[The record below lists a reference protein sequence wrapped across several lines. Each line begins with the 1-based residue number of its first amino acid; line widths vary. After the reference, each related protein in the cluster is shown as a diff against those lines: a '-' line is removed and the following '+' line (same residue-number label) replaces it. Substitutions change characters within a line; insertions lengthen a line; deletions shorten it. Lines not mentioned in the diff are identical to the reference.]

1 MEKNIKVVRTIAVLL
16 VIVLLSVIAFAGINK
31 QFLGVW
37 VDIVEDYK
45 LGMELDGYREL
56 RFELDASTVDTE
68 VYVDKDGNVV
78 GKPEDGTETVGT
90 TGITLETDATKKD
103 EEKQNNDAA
112 NAARVATGYAV
123 EERTLKENE
132 DSVVTKENFDLTK
145 KIIQERLETI
155 PGYEY
160 NIRMDD
166 ITGEMLVEVP
176 DDENIEL
183 EKSLILTK
191 GRIDVVDHQTG
202 VVLLDNSDI
211 KEVSGITS
219 ELEDGSGV
227 QLYMSIQ
234 ANEEGTKK
242 LAEISKK
249 YMQTVDGQG
258 TASTKYVTVR
268 LDGQVLVTTYFGEE
282 IPNGQLNVPMGEPA
296 TDEATFNEMIEQFDR
311 LTNIING
318 KQLPLVYVLTGDNYI
333 ASEIT
338 DEIVMII
345 KVVFWTA
352 IVILSAYMIAKYK
365 LKGFK
370 LAVISVGYIAILSLL
385 LRYTQITMTLNALIA
400 FALVVV
406 INYIFSLKIL
416 NGFNDNTLTKV
427 VYRNVSKDLY
437 IALVPVMILAVIFT
451 CMNGI
456 IITSIGMVL
465 FWGLLVQA
473 LYNALVIRALDV
485 I

>member
-1 MEKNIKVVRTIAVLL
+1 MEKKIKVVRTIAVLL

-90 TGITLETDATKKD
+90 TGITLETDTTKKD
-103 EEKQNNDAA
+103 EEKQNDDAA

-123 EERTLKENE
+123 EKRTLKENE

-249 YMQTVDGQG
+249 YMQTVDGQRS
-258 TASTKYVTVR
+258 TSTKYVTVR

-318 KQLPLVYVLTGDNYI
+318 KQLPLVYALTGDNYI

-465 FWGLLVQA
+465 FWGILVQA

>member
-1 MEKNIKVVRTIAVLL
+1 MEKKIKVVRTIAVLL

-56 RFELDASTVDTE
+56 RFELDASAVDTE

-78 GKPEDGTETVGT
+78 GKPEDGTETAGT

-103 EEKQNNDAA
+103 EEKQNDDAA

-123 EERTLKENE
+123 EKRTLKENE

-249 YMQTVDGQG
+249 YMQTVDGQRS
-258 TASTKYVTVR
+258 TSTKYVTVR

-296 TDEATFNEMIEQFDR
+296 TDEAAFNEMIEQFDR

-318 KQLPLVYVLTGDNYI
+318 KQLPLVYALTGDNYI

-345 KVVFWTA
+345 NVVFWTA

-370 LAVISVGYIAILSLL
+370 LAVISIGYIAILSLL

-406 INYIFSLKIL
+406 INYIFSLKNL
-416 NGFNDNTLTKV
+416 DSK
-427 VYRNVSKDLY
+427 RNK
-437 IALVPVMILAVIFT
+437 IEKNF
-451 CMNGI
+451 MN
-456 IITSIGMVL
+456 
-465 FWGLLVQA
+465 Q
-473 LYNALVIRALDV
+473 
-485 I
+485 

>member
-211 KEVSGITS
+211 KDVSGITS

-465 FWGLLVQA
+465 FWGILVQA

>member
-1 MEKNIKVVRTIAVLL
+1 MEKKIKVVRTIAVLL

-103 EEKQNNDAA
+103 EEKQNDDAA

-123 EERTLKENE
+123 EKRTLKENE

-166 ITGEMLVEVP
+166 ITGEMLIEVP

-249 YMQTVDGQG
+249 YMQTVDGQRS
-258 TASTKYVTVR
+258 TSTKYVTVR

-318 KQLPLVYVLTGDNYI
+318 KQLPLVYALTGDNYI

-345 KVVFWTA
+345 NVVFWTA

>member
-1 MEKNIKVVRTIAVLL
+1 MEKKIKVVRTIAVLL
-16 VIVLLSVIAFAGINK
+16 VIVLLSVIAFAGINR

-37 VDIVEDYK
+37 IDIVEDYK
-45 LGMELDGYREL
+45 LGMEFEGYREL
-56 RFELDASTVDTE
+56 RFELDSSSVDTE

-78 GKPEDGTETVGT
+78 GKPEDGIETAGT
-90 TGITLETDATKKD
+90 TGITLETDETKKD
-103 EEKQNNDAA
+103 ETKQNDDAA
-112 NAARVATGYAV
+112 NAARVATGYVV
-123 EERTLKENE
+123 EKRTLKENE

-145 KIIQERLETI
+145 KIIQERLDAI

-176 DDENIEL
+176 DDENIDL

-211 KEVSGITS
+211 KEVSGVTS

-227 QLYMSIQ
+227 QIYMSIQ

-258 TASTKYVTVR
+258 TATTKYVTVR
-268 LDGQVLVTTYFGEE
+268 LDGQELVTTYFGEE

-296 TDEATFNEMIEQFDR
+296 TDETTFNEMIEQLDR

-318 KQLPLVYVLTGDNYI
+318 KQLPLVYALTGDNFI

-338 DEIVMII
+338 EETVMII

-352 IVILSAYMIAKYK
+352 AVIVSAYMIAKYK

-370 LAVISVGYIAILSLL
+370 LAVISVGYIAILSLV
-385 LRYTQITMTLNALIA
+385 LRYTQITITLNALIA
-400 FALVVV
+400 FALLVV
-406 INYIFSLKIL
+406 INYIFSLKVL

>member
-465 FWGLLVQA
+465 FWGILVQA

>member
-1 MEKNIKVVRTIAVLL
+1 MEKNLKVVRTIAVLL
-16 VIVLLSVIAFAGINK
+16 LIVLLSVIAFCGINEK
-31 QFLGVW
+31 FLGVW
-37 VDIVEDYK
+37 LNVVEDYK
-45 LGMELDGYREL
+45 YGMEFDGYREL
-56 RFELDASTVDTE
+56 RFVLDSTTEETE

-78 GKPEDGTETVGT
+78 GKPEDGTNTVGT
-90 TGITLETDATKKD
+90 SGITLETDATKK
-103 EEKQNNDAA
+103 EENKQTDDAA

-123 EERTLKENE
+123 ETRTLKENE

-176 DDENIEL
+176 DNDNIEL

-191 GRIDVVDHQTG
+191 GRIDVIDHQTG
-202 VVLLDNSDI
+202 VVLLNNSDFA
-211 KEVSGITS
+211 EVSQVTS

-227 QLYMSIQ
+227 QIFMSIQ

-242 LAEISKK
+242 IAELSKA
-249 YMQTVDGQG
+249 YRETVDGQG
-258 TASTKYVTVR
+258 NATSKYVTVR
-268 LDGQVLVTTYFGEE
+268 LDGQTLVTTYFSED
-282 IPNGQLNVPMGEPA
+282 IPNGQLNIPMGEPA
-296 TDEATFNEMIEQFDR
+296 TDEATYNEMVEQLDR
-311 LTNIING
+311 LINIING
-318 KQLPLVYVLTGDNYI
+318 KQLPLVYALTADNFI
-333 ASEIT
+333 ESEIT
-338 DEIVMII
+338 DEVIMTA

-352 IVILSAYMIAKYK
+352 VVIASAYMIAKYK
-365 LKGFK
+365 LKGLK
-370 LAVISVGYIAILSLL
+370 LAIISVGYIAIFSLI
-385 LRYTQITMTLNALIA
+385 LRYAQITITLDSLVA
-400 FALVVV
+400 FVLLVV

-427 VYRNVSKDLY
+427 VYRNVSKDIY
-437 IALVPVMILAVIFT
+437 IALVPVMILAVIFS
-451 CMNGI
+451 CMSGA

-465 FWGLLVQA
+465 FWGLFIQA

>member
-1 MEKNIKVVRTIAVLL
+1 MEKKIKVVRTIAVLL

-90 TGITLETDATKKD
+90 TGITLETDTTKKD
-103 EEKQNNDAA
+103 EEKQNDDAA

-123 EERTLKENE
+123 EKRTLKENE

-249 YMQTVDGQG
+249 YMQTVDGQRS
-258 TASTKYVTVR
+258 TSTKYVTVR

-318 KQLPLVYVLTGDNYI
+318 KQLPLVYALTGDNYI

-345 KVVFWTA
+345 NVVFWTA

-385 LRYTQITMTLNALIA
+385 LRYIQITMTLNALIA

-465 FWGLLVQA
+465 FWGILVQA

>member
-1 MEKNIKVVRTIAVLL
+1 MEKKIKVVRTIAVLL

-37 VDIVEDYK
+37 VNIVEDYK

-56 RFELDASTVDTE
+56 RFELDSSTVDTE

-103 EEKQNNDAA
+103 EEKQNDDAA

-123 EERTLKENE
+123 EKRTLKENE

-211 KEVSGITS
+211 KEVSGVTS

-227 QLYMSIQ
+227 QIYMSIQ

-296 TDEATFNEMIEQFDR
+296 TDEATFNEMSEQLNR

-318 KQLPLVYVLTGDNYI
+318 KQLPLVYALTGDNYI

-465 FWGLLVQA
+465 FWGILVQA